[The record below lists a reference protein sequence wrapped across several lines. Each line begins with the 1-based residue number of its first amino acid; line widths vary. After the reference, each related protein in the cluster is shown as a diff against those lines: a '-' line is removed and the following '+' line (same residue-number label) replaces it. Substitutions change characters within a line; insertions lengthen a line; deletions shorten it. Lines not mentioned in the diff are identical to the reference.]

1 LQDGTFTGLDI
12 GLTGDKSIIDG
23 ETTLPANY
31 AQTHRNIEKA
41 IRITRFG
48 TASDVNVVQM
58 DVSANAKVSLLSG
71 AAATAERTL
80 APLLED
86 TNGATYQPVGY
97 IYTDETKIVIRYR
110 PGSPITALSQ
120 TPALSK
126 SRPAQKLTLI
136 YRVSLGAKVKQ
147 FSLGKTVIAEYDPPF
162 VCDVQQTK

>member
-1 LQDGTFTGLDI
+1 MQDGTFTGLDI

-110 PGSPITALSQ
+110 PGSPIGAEPNPGAQ
-120 TPALSK
+120 QEPP
-126 SRPAQKLTLI
+126 RPEAHPHLPGQSGCEGQA
-136 YRVSLGAKVKQ
+136 V
-147 FSLGKTVIAEYDPPF
+147 SLGKTVIAEYDPPF